1 MRTQAYT
8 VRIQPVVS
16 GKFVVRFKNTVKKV
30 AKPKS
35 MPAVTATWPS
45 RLNQPVNQLQA
56 PGVVLGQ
63 LGRPVVQPAGGRVGR
78 GDLGHAQADDRAS

>member
-16 GKFVVRFKNTVKKV
+16 GKFVVRFRNTVKKV

-35 MPAVTATWPS
+35 MPAVMATWPS

-56 PGVVLGQ
+56 PEFVSDSL
-63 LGRPVVQPAGGRVGR
+63 A
-78 GDLGHAQADDRAS
+78 AQ